1 MNLIKKR
8 LDKLPRNK
16 IYKICQKMKVKCETK
31 TTKKEMISKLLR
43 PLLHKYRMK
52 RKAED
57 DIDFSVLKIG
67 GNKYV
72 NKHLNNLKGTPQIT
86 IGLPLR
92 DLPRLFEERYMSE
105 VVEIGQRTGTKYMFK
120 SLYENMEQL
129 EDMGYTI
136 AQHKGTEA
144 YGLVVLV
151 NSYINM
157 FMYKHEFDGNT
168 GMKGLPLFM
177 CRNSFSD
184 LYKSM
189 NDESR
194 KLFRQFV
201 EEAHKKIPELV
212 LYVYLDSD
220 VNCGQ
225 QFTLLVTDWLESI
238 MNPDFY
244 KRDKIINDFK
254 EEQKKSC
261 PKGYSIV
268 YDNKFTKKDLMSP
281 PIPYISWNGQYDQRY
296 SMGALGT
303 EFTEGNIKVILE
315 CRECI
320 GGAGPTTLNTFEKYG
335 IEFIEWYTKFAKKVG
350 GYDLSDYTIGFEY
363 ELSRGYNDSHSV
375 LVYTHAWDNRYKN
388 DKGKLKYRKFSLGSS
403 GEMHFDFADKPGMV
417 HEYVS
422 NPFSLENGES
432 KFKKFVNDIFIDDK
446 DKAIQYFNTKERLE
460 DLTLDQLQTLCSH
473 EKMETEIKNRDGS
486 MKTKNKIISDILKL
500 EWEELDEKTLQE
512 RIK

>member
-1 MNLIKKR
+1 MNIIKKK
-8 LDKLPRNK
+8 LDKLSRNK
-16 IYKICQKMKVKCETK
+16 IYKICKKMKVKCETK

-43 PLLHKYRMK
+43 PLLHKYKMK

-157 FMYKHEFDGNT
+157 FMYKHEFDDNT

-177 CRNSFSD
+177 SRNSFSD
-184 LYKSM
+184 LYDEMDVKSQL
-189 NDESR
+189 
-194 KLFRQFV
+194 LFEVFV
-201 EEAHKKIPELV
+201 EEARKKIPELV

-220 VNCGQ
+220 VKCGQ
-225 QFTLLVTDWLESI
+225 QFQLLVTDWLQSI
-238 MNPDFY
+238 IIPNFS
-244 KRDKIINDFK
+244 KRDQIINNFK
-254 EEQKKSC
+254 KTQKEIC
-261 PKGYSIV
+261 PKGWYPV
-268 YDNKFTKKDLMSP
+268 YDNKFRKKDLMSP
-281 PIPYISWNGQYDQRY
+281 PIPYIDWVGQHDQRY

-303 EFTEGNIKVILE
+303 EYTGGNLMIILE

-335 IEFIEWYTKFAKKVG
+335 IEFIEWYTKFAEKG
-350 GYDLSDYTIGFEY
+350 GVLSDYTIGFEY
-363 ELSRGYNDSHSV
+363 ELSRGSRDSSSV
-375 LVYTHAWDNRYKN
+375 LDYTRAWDYSYKN
-388 DKGKLKYRKFSLGSS
+388 EKGERKYKKFPLGSS

-422 NPFSLENGES
+422 HPFNLENGES
-432 KFKKFVNDIFIDDK
+432 KFKKFVDDIFNYDK

-460 DLTLDQLQTLCSH
+460 DLTLTQLQTLCSH
-473 EKMETEIKNRDGS
+473 DKMETKIRNKDGS

-500 EWEELDEKTLQE
+500 EWEELDEKTLKK

>member
-157 FMYKHEFDGNT
+157 FMYKHEFDDNT

-177 CRNSFSD
+177 SRNSFSD
-184 LYKSM
+184 LYDGMDATSQL
-189 NDESR
+189 
-194 KLFRQFV
+194 LFEVFV
-201 EEAHKKIPELV
+201 EEAREKIPELV
-212 LYVYLDSD
+212 LYVYLDPD
-220 VNCGQ
+220 VKCGK
-225 QFTLLVTDWLESI
+225 QFPLLVTDWLQSI
-238 MNPDFY
+238 IFPNFT
-244 KRDKIINDFK
+244 KRDQIINNFMKTKK
-254 EEQKKSC
+254 EIC
-261 PKGYSIV
+261 PKGWYPV
-268 YDNKFTKKDLMSP
+268 DDNQFRKKDLMSP
-281 PIPYISWNGQYDQRY
+281 PIPYISWVGQHDQRY

-303 EFTEGNIKVILE
+303 EYTEGNLMIILE

-335 IEFIEWYTKFAKKVG
+335 IEFIEWYTKFAEKG
-350 GYDLSDYTIGFEY
+350 GVLSDYTIGFEY
-363 ELSRGYNDSHSV
+363 ELSRGSKDNSSV
-375 LVYTHAWDNRYKN
+375 LDYTRAWNYSYKNEKGEQRYK
-388 DKGKLKYRKFSLGSS
+388 KFRLGSS

-422 NPFSLENGES
+422 HPFTLENGES

-446 DKAIQYFNTKERLE
+446 DKAIQYFSTKERLE
-460 DLTLDQLQTLCSH
+460 KLTLDQLQTLCSH
-473 EKMETEIKNRDGS
+473 EKMETKIRNKDGS
-486 MKTKNKIISDILKL
+486 MKTKNKIISDILKI